1 MERTTARSIAAILA
15 VTVTLCG
22 LKGIAELA
30 TFEGSKTDLPVIVLE
45 KVEIVAKRQE
55 TTESLIAES
64 SPEQAVR

>member
-30 TFEGSKTDLPVIVLE
+30 TLEGKTDLPVIVLE

-64 SPEQAVR
+64 APEQAVR

>member
-30 TFEGSKTDLPVIVLE
+30 TLEGKTDLPVIVLE

-55 TTESLIAES
+55 TTGSLIAES

>member
-30 TFEGSKTDLPVIVLE
+30 TIEGKTDLPVIVLE

-64 SPEQAVR
+64 TPEQAVR